1 MGVDSAERL
10 ASAGGYRGGGVDV
23 GFHAP
28 ALHLAGSAPD
38 EALADLAQLGP
49 RPRIVGL
56 GVPGSARAPVDEELL
71 PLICNGFKD

>member
-1 MGVDSAERL
+1 
-10 ASAGGYRGGGVDV
+10 
-23 GFHAP
+23 
-28 ALHLAGSAPD
+28 LAGSAPD

-71 PLICNGFKD
+71 PLVCNGFKD